1 MSFFSFI
8 SFTLLNG
15 FPPPLHL
22 PSNLETNYIPG
33 RQRSGDKGLA
43 SGFRLESIL
52 QPACKILQVALRV
65 ERLMLSDANWYNN
78 YRDIQISLSQSSLSA
93 PEGTGLSLQQC
104 SLINFWGQHMDL
116 HCQVSDPVSQQS
128 PATGP
133 RQCQPPRAEAGLRPD
148 SQGGSGNTQIH
159 RDTKCGAPMNA
170 PRPEPQPETKTQG
183 RHFTGCFCFWCSF
196 LFPLMLNQLR
206 V

>member
-15 FPPPLHL
+15 FPPTLHL

-93 PEGTGLSLQQC
+93 PKGTGPSLQQH
-104 SLINFWGQHMDL
+104 SLLINVWGQHMDL

-128 PATGP
+128 QATGP
-133 RQCQPPRAEAGLRPD
+133 RQCQPPRAEAGLRP
-148 SQGGSGNTQIH
+148 QQPGSGSMYIH
-159 RDTKCGAPMNA
+159 RDAKCGVLMDA

-183 RHFTGCFCFWCSF
+183 CHFTGCFHSGVLSCF
-196 LFPLMLNQLR
+196 L
-206 V
+206 